1 MKIWRANIQTLACN
15 IMAAGA
21 SCTSAHIF
29 NLLTLVEEIEGGN
42 AFDAKL
48 LRQILRKR
56 VAANQIAE

>member
-1 MKIWRANIQTLACN
+1 
-15 IMAAGA
+15 MAAGA